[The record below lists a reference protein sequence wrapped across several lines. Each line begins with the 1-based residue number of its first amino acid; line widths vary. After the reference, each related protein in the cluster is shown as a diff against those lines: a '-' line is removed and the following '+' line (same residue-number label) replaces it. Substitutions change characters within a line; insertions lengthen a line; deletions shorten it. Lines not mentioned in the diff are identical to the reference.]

1 MPACAHARPF
11 GAGIAGLAT
20 GCYAQMNGYDS
31 VIYEHHS
38 KPGGLA
44 AAWKRKQYL
53 IDGGIHFLIAHK
65 PGNQISDVYK
75 EIGTNIP
82 GSTVDMTTYLKFVN
96 ADGTDL
102 IEFTD
107 DLKKLEK
114 DLIQFS
120 PVDEGEIHSLVKEI
134 EWMRDSPMLTDLGMS
149 VSPPELRGR
158 LDSIKEMWSMRSF
171 MKYITG
177 KFSKSCKDYVK
188 RFESPQLQEIIVNLF
203 SPDGPIWFVI
213 MILACVAGGYL
224 GLLTK
229 GCPGFIEPIVE
240 RYEFLGG
247 KIKYKS
253 TVKKILVEENKA
265 VGIMLEDGS
274 GHRADIVVSA
284 ADGYCTIYELL
295 NAQYVSEKLEK
306 IYREWKPFDPTIMVS
321 LCVRREFKSEA
332 PLTAFLLSE
341 PLIYAGRQTKL
352 LPLRVFNYSNEFA
365 PAGGS
370 VIQVMLETDWEYW
383 NNLQENRNEYEKEK
397 ETIAQTI
404 IELLE
409 RYYPGISGQVDVVDI
424 ATPLTTWRY
433 TLNHK
438 GSPMGWLMTKES
450 LMTQI
455 PRTLPG
461 LENFYMA
468 GQWVLPG
475 GGVPSSVYT
484 GRNVIQI
491 LCKKDGKE
499 FKKQ

>member
-1 MPACAHARPF
+1 MNRKSMIII
-11 GAGIAGLAT
+11 GAGLAGLAT
-20 GCYAQMNGYDS
+20 GCYAQINGYES
-31 VIYEHHS
+31 VIFEHHT

-44 AAWKRKQYL
+44 AAWKRKEYL

-75 EIGTNIP
+75 EIGTNTP

-96 ADGTDL
+96 SDGTDL
-102 IEFTD
+102 IAFTD
-107 DLKKLEK
+107 DLDMLER
-114 DLIQFS
+114 DLIQLS
-120 PVDEGEIHSLVKEI
+120 PEDEEEIHSLVKEI
-134 EWMRDSPMLTDLGMS
+134 RWMKDSPILTDLGMS
-149 VSPPELRGR
+149 VDPPELKGR
-158 LDSIKEMWSMRSF
+158 MGSIKEMWSMRSF
-171 MKYITG
+171 MKYFTG

-188 RFESPQLQEIIVNLF
+188 RFQSPQIREIIVNLF

-229 GCPGFIEPIVE
+229 GCPGFIDPIVE
-240 RYEFLGG
+240 RYVSLGG
-247 KIKYKS
+247 RIQYKS
-253 TVKKILVEENKA
+253 TVKEILVEDDKA
-265 VGIMLEDGS
+265 IGILLDDGS
-274 GHRADIVVSA
+274 KHMADIIVSA

-295 NAQYVSEKLEK
+295 EGRYVSDKLEK
-306 IYREWKPFDPTIMVS
+306 IYKEWKPYDPTIMVS
-321 LCVRREFKSEA
+321 FCVRREFKSEA
-332 PLTAFLLSE
+332 PLTVLMLSD
-341 PLIYAGRQTKL
+341 PLGYGGRQTKL
-352 LPLRVFNYSNEFA
+352 LPLRVFNYSSEFA
-365 PAGGS
+365 PKGNS
-370 VIQVMLETDWEYW
+370 VIQVMLETEWEYW
-383 NNLQENRNEYEKEK
+383 YDLQQNREAYEKEK
-397 ETIAQTI
+397 ESIAQNI
-404 IELLE
+404 LECLE
-409 RYYPGISGQVDVVDI
+409 RYYPGISEQVDVVDI
-424 ATPLTTWRY
+424 ATPHTTWRY

-450 LMTQI
+450 IMTQI

-491 LCKKDGKE
+491 LCKKDGKK